1 MLDKV
6 MTAGI
11 DKSMPR
17 AISTIVSPIAAMPR
31 KAANG
36 MIARNVEGRRLRGTM
51 TAQTTRSPTIA
62 IQIATKRTWNSDLRA
77 IGADSTG
84 GVTAVVPAESFIAR
98 FHRRIK

>member
-1 MLDKV
+1 
-6 MTAGI
+6 
-11 DKSMPR
+11 
-17 AISTIVSPIAAMPR
+17 
-31 KAANG
+31 
-36 MIARNVEGRRLRGTM
+36 M